1 MGKFSGTKIVENRQ
15 YENPSDPAN
24 SNFSVI
30 FEITAPEAVIDP
42 ETGKSLKTTLAEN
55 DAAITAASTAATEAQ
70 IAAQTA
76 QSAVQSVSS
85 ASTPTAFSADTAAW
99 TALASPV
106 VGRGYSAEIAAEG
119 VSAGDFPDVY
129 FDAASVEAASTASI
143 LADTADGAI
152 VLYAKSIPT
161 TALSG
166 AYFIRKGVTE

>member
-1 MGKFSGTKIVENRQ
+1 MGKFVGTHIAENRQ

-24 SNFSVI
+24 SNYTVV
-30 FEITAPEAVIDP
+30 FEVTAPEAVIDP

-55 DAAITAASTAATEAQ
+55 AAAITAASTAATEAKT
-70 IAAQTA
+70 AAQTA

-85 ASTPTAFSADTAAW
+85 ASTPTAFSVEAAAW
-99 TALASPV
+99 AALASPV
-106 VGRGYSAEIAAEG
+106 VGRGYSANVSAEG
-119 VSAGDFPDVY
+119 VTAGDFPDVY

-166 AYFIRKGVTE
+166 AYFIRKGVTG

>member
-1 MGKFSGTKIVENRQ
+1 MAVDNDKKLISLARLITFKNNILSKLLAIEQIAKEAQET
-15 YENPSDPAN
+15 AN
-24 SNFSVI
+24 SAQ
-30 FEITAPEAVIDP
+30 TAA
-42 ETGKSLKTTLAEN
+42 TN
-55 DAAITAASTAATEAQ
+55 ASTAATEAKT
-70 IAAQTA
+70 AAQTA

-85 ASTPTAFSADTAAW
+85 ASTPTAFSVEAAAW

-119 VSAGDFPDVY
+119 VTAGDFPDVY

-166 AYFIRKGVTE
+166 AYFIRKGVTG